1 MDFQIDF
8 NRKDPLHLQSL
19 INEGNKHTSLES
31 EAESNMIPIILSPKT
46 QKLKEIA
53 QHERMKKA
61 NLFNIQHERETQFNI
76 VKLIDE
82 SIKRGIFPTS
92 FTDENKLES
101 ELSVILDDI
110 HGKLK
115 ISDLSIFV
123 MTKLVY
129 YKFYLLHPY
138 DKLGPKFVVPA
149 AFLFSAKLVSKF
161 YKNQII
167 DKLIEYKFVVDK
179 KSLFQLERTIVQA
192 LGPHM
197 AYLEDPVK
205 MIAKLCKEKTLDQN
219 TEQKA
224 YKVLP
229 TLEPIRFQTWLS
241 EDIANYAIKMAQKEN
256 SISRKDSAS
265 KSKSAKLLTIN
276 KQETKNS

>member
-1 MDFQIDF
+1 MEFPIDF
-8 NRKDPLHLQSL
+8 NRKDPLHLHSL

-61 NLFNIQHERETQFNI
+61 NLFNIQHEKETQFNI

-92 FTDENKLES
+92 FKDENKLES

-167 DKLIEYKFVVDK
+167 DKLIEYKFVIDK
-179 KSLFQLERTIVQA
+179 KSLFQQERTIVQT

-205 MIAKLCKEKTLDQN
+205 IIAKLCKEKNLDQN

-256 SISRKDSAS
+256 SVSRKYSAS
-265 KSKSAKLLTIN
+265 K
-276 KQETKNS
+276 

>member
-1 MDFQIDF
+1 MDFPIHF
-8 NRKDPLHLQSL
+8 NRKDPLNLQSL

-61 NLFNIQHERETQFNI
+61 NLFNIQHEKETQFNI

-92 FTDENKLES
+92 FKDENKLES

-167 DKLIEYKFVVDK
+167 KDLIEYKFVIDK
-179 KSLFQLERTIVQA
+179 KSLFQQERTIVQT

-205 MIAKLCKEKTLDQN
+205 MIAKLCKEKNLDQH

-256 SISRKDSAS
+256 SASRKDSAY
-265 KSKSAKLLTIN
+265 KAKSAKLLTMN

>member
-1 MDFQIDF
+1 MDFRIDF

-61 NLFNIQHERETQFNI
+61 NLFNIQHEKETQFNI

-92 FTDENKLES
+92 FKDENKLES

-167 DKLIEYKFVVDK
+167 DKLIEYKFVIDK
-179 KSLFQLERTIVQA
+179 KSLFQLERTIVQT

-256 SISRKDSAS
+256 SVSRKDSAS
-265 KSKSAKLLTIN
+265 KSKSAKLLTMN

>member
-1 MDFQIDF
+1 MTFPLDYDK
-8 NRKDPLHLQSL
+8 KDPLHLQSL

-53 QHERMKKA
+53 QHETIKKA
-61 NLFNIQHERETQFNI
+61 NLFNIQQEKETQFNI

-82 SIKRGIFPTS
+82 SMNRGIFPIS
-92 FTDENKLES
+92 FKDENQIES
-101 ELSVILDDI
+101 EISEILDDI
-110 HGKLK
+110 HNKIQ

-123 MTKLVY
+123 MTKMVC
-129 YKFYLLHPY
+129 YKFYLLQPI
-138 DKLGPKFVVPA
+138 DKLGPKVIVPA

-167 DKLIEYKFVVDK
+167 KKLIEYKFVIDK
-179 KSLFQLERTIVQA
+179 TSLFQQERTIVQT

-205 MIAKLCKEKTLDQN
+205 IIAKLCKEKNLHQS

-224 YKVLP
+224 YKLLP

-241 EDIANYAIKMAQKEN
+241 EDIANHAIKMAQKQI
-256 SISRKDSAS
+256 SLSRKECLQI
-265 KSKSAKLLTIN
+265 KK
-276 KQETKNS
+276 

>member
-1 MDFQIDF
+1 MDFPIDF
-8 NRKDPLHLQSL
+8 NRKDPLHLHSL

-31 EAESNMIPIILSPKT
+31 EAEHMIPIILSPKT

-92 FTDENKLES
+92 FKDENKLES

-149 AFLFSAKLVSKF
+149 ASLFSSKLVSKF

-167 DKLIEYKFVVDK
+167 DKLIEYKFVIDK

-224 YKVLP
+224 YKILP

-241 EDIANYAIKMAQKEN
+241 EDIANYAIQMAQKEK
-256 SISRKDSAS
+256 SVSRKDSAY
-265 KSKSAKLLTIN
+265 KSKSAKLLIMN